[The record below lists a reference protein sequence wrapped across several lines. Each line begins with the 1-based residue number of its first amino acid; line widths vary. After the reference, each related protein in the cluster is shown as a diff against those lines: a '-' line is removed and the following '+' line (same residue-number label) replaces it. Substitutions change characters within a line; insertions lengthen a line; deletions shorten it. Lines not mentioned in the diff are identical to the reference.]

1 MKTASD
7 VDLLVSQ
14 WIAQGLSKTDIIIR
28 TAEAELGWPY
38 VWGAV
43 GAQCTPEKRWY
54 YAHRDTC
61 PAGEVTQIYK
71 NCQCYT
77 DKGE

>member
-7 VDLLVSQ
+7 VDLLVGQ
-14 WIAQGLSKTDIIIR
+14 WIDQGLSKTEIIIN

-43 GAQCTPEKRWY
+43 GAQCTPAKR
-54 YAHRDTC
+54 
-61 PAGEVTQIYK
+61 Q
-71 NCQCYT
+71 
-77 DKGE
+77 

>member
-7 VDLLVSQ
+7 VDLLVGQ
-14 WIAQGLSKTDIIIR
+14 WIEQGLSKTDIIIR

-43 GAQCTPEKRWY
+43 GAKCTPEKRKY
-54 YAHRDTC
+54 FAQRSSC

-71 NCQCYT
+71 TCQ
-77 DKGE
+77 

>member
-43 GAQCTPEKRWY
+43 GAQCTPDKRKY
-54 YAHRDTC
+54 YAGRDVC
-61 PAGEVTQIYK
+61 PDGEKKLIISLYII
-71 NCQCYT
+71 
-77 DKGE
+77 